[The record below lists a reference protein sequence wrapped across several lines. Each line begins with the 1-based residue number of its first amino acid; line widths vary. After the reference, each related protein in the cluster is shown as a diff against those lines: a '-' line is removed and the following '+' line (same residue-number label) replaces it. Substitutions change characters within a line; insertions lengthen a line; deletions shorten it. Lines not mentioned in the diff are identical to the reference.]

1 VTAAG
6 RGSRVSRALDRRVAR
21 PVGTAVAVVL
31 VLLALAVPGVVSRPD
46 PAETW
51 TVLWIVPIEAVVL
64 AALLVLLSGRP
75 RRVAAVVLGLVL
87 GLSTVL
93 RLVDLGFFAAL
104 ARPFDLLFDWSLF
117 GNGFE
122 FLRGAFGPVGAVVA
136 LLAALAVAA
145 LVLVGS
151 TWSVLRLAR
160 WAETRSYSR
169 IRVLMVGGVAALV
182 GALLAIPVLPGAPV
196 TGVVLAQA
204 RGIAVRDS
212 WHDQAVFAA
221 EVSTDAFADTPGAE
235 LLTGLQGK
243 DVVLVFVESY
253 GRDAVE
259 DPALAGPITNV
270 LTAGS
275 RRLEAAGFHARSGFL
290 TSSTFGGSSWLAHG
304 TLLAGVWVDNQ
315 QRYRTLITTQR
326 LTLNQAFRRAGWRT
340 VGVSPGTTGDWPE
353 GDFYGNEAWYDS
365 RTLGYRG
372 PNFSWATMPDQYT
385 MAAYQRLE
393 HARRDRPP
401 IMAEIQ
407 LVSSHAPWA
416 PIPEVLDWDAV
427 GDGSIFSSMA
437 DIDDPPSAIL
447 TRNPDQVRADYRRA
461 IGYSLQTLLSWV
473 ETHGD
478 DDLVLVVVG
487 DHQPNPIVTGEAA
500 VHDVPISLIAR
511 DPAVLGHIEDWRW
524 STGLVPSGRAPVW
537 RMDTFRDRFL
547 TAFGPESVRGR
558 PR

>member
-1 VTAAG
+1 M
-6 RGSRVSRALDRRVAR
+6 SPFLDRRRAAR
-21 PVGTAVAVVL
+21 PIGTTVAVML
-31 VLLALAVPGVVSRPD
+31 VLLALAVPGVVSRPG
-46 PAETW
+46 PTETW
-51 TVLWIVPIEAVVL
+51 VVLWSVPIEAVVL
-64 AALLVLLSGRP
+64 AALLVIMSGRP
-75 RRVAAVVLGLVL
+75 RRVAALVL
-87 GLSTVL
+87 GLLLGLSTAL
-93 RLVDLGFFAAL
+93 RLLDLGFFAAL

-136 LLAALAVAA
+136 LLAAVAA
-145 LVLVGS
+145 AVLVLVGS
-151 TWSVLRLAR
+151 TWSLLRLAR
-160 WAETRSYSR
+160 WAETRTYSR
-169 IRVLMVGGVAALV
+169 TRVLMVGGAAALV
-182 GALLAIPVLPGAPV
+182 GVLLAIPVLPGAPV
-196 TGVVLAQA
+196 TGVALAQA

-212 WHDQAVFAA
+212 WHDQAAFAA

-235 LLTGLQGK
+235 LLTGLEGK

-253 GRDAVE
+253 GRDAIE
-259 DPALAGPITNV
+259 DPALAAPITTV
-270 LTAGS
+270 LTAGG
-275 RRLEAAGFHARSGFL
+275 RRLEAAGYHARSGFL
-290 TSSTFGGSSWLAHG
+290 TSSTFGGSSWLAHS

-315 QRYRTLITTQR
+315 QRYRTLVTTQR

-353 GDFYGNEAWYDS
+353 GGFYGNEAWYDS
-365 RTLGYRG
+365 RTLGYLG

-385 MAAYQRLE
+385 MAAFQRLE

-437 DIDDPPSAIL
+437 DVDDPPSAIL
-447 TRNPDQVRADYRRA
+447 ARHPDQVRADYRRA
-461 IGYSLQTLLSWV
+461 IGYSLQTLISWV
-473 ETHGD
+473 ETYGD

-511 DPAVLGHIEDWRW
+511 DPAVLEHIGDWRW
-524 STGLVPSGRAPVW
+524 STGLVPSRQAPVW

-547 TAFGPESVRGR
+547 TAFGPGSARGR